1 MIKFKYNYYI
11 SNIIDFGV
19 IMAKKK
25 DDEKNYYV
33 DNARLREC
41 IIEYNR
47 LNLDDK
53 RRLVCFL
60 FAET

>member
-1 MIKFKYNYYI
+1 
-11 SNIIDFGV
+11 
-19 IMAKKK
+19 MARKK
-25 DDEKNYYV
+25 DDDKKYYV

-53 RRLVCFL
+53 RGLVSFI
-60 FAET
+60 FGSPRE